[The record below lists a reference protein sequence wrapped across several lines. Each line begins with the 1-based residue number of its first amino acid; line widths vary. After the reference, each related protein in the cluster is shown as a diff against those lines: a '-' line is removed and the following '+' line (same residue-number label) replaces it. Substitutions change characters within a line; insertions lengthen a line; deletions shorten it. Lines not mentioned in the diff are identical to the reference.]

1 MSVLG
6 RTDYILMRVAR
17 WLVLCAVVIAP
28 WLFGAAETWACLF
41 VCICVGLGGILWLF
55 SLSCSRD
62 PRIVE
67 RGVFLAA
74 AVFMLYVVLQTI
86 PLPDWIVGLL
96 SPSSAVVQKESFDLL
111 SRFGVLE
118 FAAGSDV
125 DRSWL
130 SLSVAP
136 SATGGAATVLLA
148 CAVTLIVTLNTV
160 TRWRHVAQCLG
171 VLVFSGFLLAAT
183 GIVHKLSGSDA
194 LFWFHHPRYGG
205 TFMGS
210 FSNRNHFAA
219 YLNVM
224 LGLAAGFFMAIW
236 RTQEREGM
244 PEKWRDRLLWFSTE
258 NMSRLVLVGFSIL
271 VMASAIV
278 ISLSRGAIAALAA
291 AIAVVFAFGVRSRRS
306 AFAAALIAAASV
318 LMVMWLG
325 WEPVAARLG
334 TIAGLARDPMANSRA
349 IASWSALMLYGLSPV
364 VGWGFGT
371 FRHVFPM
378 FQVSDLFHGRFLHAH
393 NDWLQLL
400 AEGGLLGALL
410 FFAVVAALGWP
421 AVRWF
426 RQAGPRGR
434 AIAGGICLGLAAMA
448 IHSFVDY
455 ALRKPACSLLVSM
468 SAGLCLAAL
477 RISARHG
484 HPEMLVE
491 EGGAQENAGAHAGGC
506 RPAGRKAALRVAAAA
521 LLAVILGMML
531 LHLEEF
537 RGALASARLL
547 HLSRMAEKSPDRAAF
562 CQTVADGVEE
572 MRRMIRY
579 SPGDSDALKDAV
591 ATGLRWI
598 SDARL
603 DQRPELRGLIAE
615 HCLKAA
621 VLSVRSAP
629 SDYLSW
635 LWLGRTFVSIGQW
648 DEAEQCLGR
657 ARELVY
663 VPDMVRL
670 LSVPR

>member
-1 MSVLG
+1 MSAVG
-6 RTDYILMRVAR
+6 RTDHILMRAAR

-28 WLFGAAETWACLF
+28 WLFGAAETWACLL
-41 VCICVGLGGILWLF
+41 VCLGVGLGGIIWLF
-55 SLSCSRD
+55 SLSCARE
-62 PRIVE
+62 PRMVE
-67 RGVFLAA
+67 GGVLLAA
-74 AVFMLYVVLQTI
+74 AAFMVYVVLQII

-96 SPSSAVVQKESFDLL
+96 SPSSAAVQRESFDLL

-118 FAAGSDV
+118 FAAGSGGA
-125 DRSWL
+125 RSGL

-136 SATGGAATVLLA
+136 SATGGAAAVLLA

-160 TRWRHVAQCLG
+160 THWRHVAQCMG
-171 VLVFSGFLLAAT
+171 VLVVSGFLLAAV
-183 GIVHKLSGSDA
+183 GIVHKLSDSDA

-291 AIAVVFAFGVRSRRS
+291 ALAVVFAFGVRSKRS
-306 AFAAALIAAASV
+306 VFAATLIAAAAV

-334 TIAGLARDPMANSRA
+334 TIAGLARDPLANSRA
-349 IASWSALMLYGLSPV
+349 VASWSALMLYGLSPMA
-364 VGWGFGT
+364 GWGFGT

-378 FQVSDLFHGRFLHAH
+378 FQVSDLLHGRFLHAH

-400 AEGGLLGALL
+400 AEGGLVGALL
-410 FFAVVAALGWP
+410 FLGVVAALGWS

-434 AIAGGICLGLAAMA
+434 AVAGGICLGLAAMA

-468 SAGLCLAAL
+468 SVGLALAAL

-484 HPEMLVE
+484 YPEMLIE
-491 EGGAQENAGAHAGGC
+491 EGGAKEKACGHEAGG
-506 RPAGRKAALRVAAAA
+506 RPGRKASLRVAAVA
-521 LLAVILGMML
+521 LLVVILGMLL

-547 HLSRMAEKSPDRAAF
+547 HLSRMAEKSPDRLAF

-579 SPGDSDALKDAV
+579 SPGNSDALKDVV

-603 DQRPELRGLIAE
+603 DQKPELRGLIAE
-615 HCLKAA
+615 NCLKAA

-670 LSVPR
+670 LSAPR